1 MLPNDANER
10 NDKDINHELPSA
22 REKKARS
29 VSRSVKQI
37 MMCHGPRVLS
47 FIVATVV
54 VLTVTMVP
62 VRVSSH
68 CCRALTLHVWVC
80 DSITKRIEKFHQDY
94 IFFYHIWVLTGVHA
108 ARHWEE
114 KRLYGEGGVAMR
126 LWCHHNT
133 RKWFC
138 WCCRWRDRHPSS
150 QPDAAVLW
158 F

>member
-1 MLPNDANER
+1 MFYCVTDTVIYKYCGVYIVTIFRKQKNTTKNNMLPNDANER

-94 IFFYHIWVLTGVHA
+94 IFFYHI
-108 ARHWEE
+108 
-114 KRLYGEGGVAMR
+114 
-126 LWCHHNT
+126 
-133 RKWFC
+133 
-138 WCCRWRDRHPSS
+138 
-150 QPDAAVLW
+150 
-158 F
+158 

>member
-1 MLPNDANER
+1 M
-10 NDKDINHELPSA
+10 
-22 REKKARS
+22 
-29 VSRSVKQI
+29 QI

-47 FIVATVV
+47 FIVATAV

-138 WCCRWRDRHPSS
+138 WCCRWHDRHPSS

-158 F
+158 FYCSCSGLRAQGSLPLSLHRWWVFRLPMIDQT